1 MPAFLIPY
9 LIALAVGFGSGFY
22 VSHALSAAQ
31 LNALHLSIEQ
41 ANSEAA
47 ASLLDA
53 QHQAHQAQIKAMTTS
68 LQLDQSHEAFIE
80 TANALHRELAT
91 VRLSDT
97 GSRQDCKDT
106 LPAIG
111 YTGQSETKARHPE
124 LSASVDQFLKAEAY
138 RADRLAAYADACYQ
152 FITAQGS

>member
-1 MPAFLIPY
+1 MPAFLAPY

-22 VSHALSAAQ
+22 VSHTLSASQ
-31 LNALHLSIEQ
+31 LNALRLSIEQ

-53 QHQAHQAQIKAMTTS
+53 QHQAHQAQVKAMAAS
-68 LQLDQSHEAFIE
+68 RQLDQSHEAFIE

-97 GSRQDCKDT
+97 GSRQDCKDA
-106 LPAIG
+106 LPVARDPI
-111 YTGQSETKARHPE
+111 QSETKAGHPE

-152 FITAQGS
+152 FIATQGG